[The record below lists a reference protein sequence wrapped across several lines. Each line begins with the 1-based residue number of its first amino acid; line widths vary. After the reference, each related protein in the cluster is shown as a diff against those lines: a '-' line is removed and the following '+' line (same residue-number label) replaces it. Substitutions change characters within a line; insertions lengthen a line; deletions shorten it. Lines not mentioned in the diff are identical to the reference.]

1 MCLSSGP
8 SEPKPLPK
16 APPPIQMQDEAAKQA
31 SQAERKR
38 RRATSGYQSTILASP
53 QTQTS
58 RPALKTELG
67 G

>member
-8 SEPKPLPK
+8 SEPTPLPK

-38 RRATSGYQSTILASP
+38 RRSTSGYQSTVLAEP
-53 QTQTS
+53 QSQTG